1 MRALPAPYAEEM
13 EALYAEM
20 AARETLEARI
30 YKALDGLEALVQH
43 NESDLASW
51 SENEYALNL
60 TYAADRCE
68 AFPPLKALREAIRAD
83 TEEKLRDGGVAF

>member
-1 MRALPAPYAEEM
+1 
-13 EALYAEM
+13 M
-20 AARETLEARI
+20 AARETVEARI
-30 YKALDGLEALVQH
+30 YKALDGLEAVVQH

-83 TEEKLRDGGVAF
+83 TEEKLRAGGVEMQNLK

>member
-1 MRALPAPYAEEM
+1 M

-20 AARETLEARI
+20 AARETVEARI
-30 YKALDGLEALVQH
+30 YKALDGLEAVIQH

-60 TYAADRCE
+60 VYAADRCE
-68 AFPPLKALREAIRAD
+68 EFPPLKALRAEIRAD
-83 TEEKLRDGGVAF
+83 TEQKLRDGGIDMQNLK